1 MSVQLTVT
9 ARLTGPQRAG
19 ATVSAGHVADSLS
32 YFATTPAHQR

>member
-1 MSVQLTVT
+1 MTVQPTVT

>member
-1 MSVQLTVT
+1 MTVQLTVT
-9 ARLTGPQRAG
+9 ARLTGPHRAG